1 MISFIKE
8 DVFMR
13 TSQFTRSLS
22 VALPQDH
29 FDLIKNITDEEKIS
43 MAEFVRKAVAAALEA
58 NQQKE
63 EVM

>member
-1 MISFIKE
+1 
-8 DVFMR
+8 MR